1 MKKSRKRLLY
11 VLVVIIGLFAIIL
24 GSFCVA
30 NNLAWV
36 SVIASGFLI
45 LFTVPVI
52 VEAIF
57 PD

>member
-11 VLVVIIGLFAIIL
+11 VLVVILGLFAIIL

-36 SVIASGFLI
+36 SVIVSGFLI